1 MFPDSQI
8 AANFTCGERKTS
20 YLCVF
25 GIAEYFQKL
34 LISEIKGPY
43 TCTIMFDE
51 SLNKNTT
58 KADGP
63 CKMLDSMTL

>member
-34 LISEIKGPY
+34 LTSEIKGPY
-43 TCTIMFDE
+43 TIMFDE
-51 SLNKNTT
+51 SLNK
-58 KADGP
+58 KIQQKQMDHVR
-63 CKMLDSMTL
+63 C